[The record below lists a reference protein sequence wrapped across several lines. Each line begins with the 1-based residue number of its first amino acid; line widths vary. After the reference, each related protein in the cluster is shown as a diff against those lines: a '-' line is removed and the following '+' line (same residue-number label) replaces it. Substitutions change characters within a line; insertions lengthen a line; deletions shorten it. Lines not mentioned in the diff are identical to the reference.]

1 MLDARDKYL
10 RPGTGIM
17 LPDKAVLYVTAIE
30 DGQYRQDKID
40 FWDNVYG
47 FNMKTIKDI
56 AICEPLVDVVDRNA
70 VM

>member
-1 MLDARDKYL
+1 
-10 RPGTGIM
+10 M